1 MVATALL
8 VATAWIALP
17 GGGDAAAATVSSVS
31 VTTGLSDGQ
40 VVHVSATGVPTGT
53 TYLAVECGP
62 EAITLYTGGW
72 PNGDVNP
79 EDGCEGQQST
89 VLFSGQTDAVSG
101 SLRLR
106 ARLSAPVGPIDCT
119 VEACFVAFFSLAGGA
134 PLLLTNISFAADA
147 CAPPGSCQTGVEP
160 GIGGRA
166 TAAPAASTSAPPP
179 FATATSGHPA
189 VIGATA
195 GVAGDLSPVGAV
207 TGEPTGAF
215 AALPV
220 PSTPVAGEGI
230 VRLDLAAP
238 GTDWGTNVPTSV
250 VADVAVD
257 GGTAQQLVL
266 FRGATPFVYAGGLG
280 PLTTGTHSVSI
291 AVDDALSSTGSGG
304 GDIEVHD
311 VQLLVV
317 RPDNPGYQAISHA
330 PIVYGRSTSALHD
343 TPLLEYATSSSPTGA
358 THLGYTE
365 VFSHE
370 DVGTAFVPFAESVA
384 WGRLT
389 DIETFF
395 SLDAAADGTPSNAT
409 FFSGAVPA
417 DYPDNLN
424 AIAEVHVPF
433 TGTWDGTHP
442 IVRDATGNNDFSQ
455 VGTSAF
461 RFRPV
466 PVAPHP
472 SGRPREAVMDAN
484 PWTYRVMGEE
494 IARWYVN
501 FTTDSASPEQ
511 GDARQ
516 YAYVELHATGAGVS
530 TIGVDVQLDGSSTWY
545 ANDFGSG
552 YPAVGGGTS
561 RTVIKLPTWWMGH
574 SITSVRLRVFPTGA
588 TSAVQVSSLRIFG
601 LDQGWGFHELNV
613 PTPTVVDGFLF
624 HASPAPNDTTT
635 TTTST
640 TTAATPSTTP
650 LGPSTSV
657 GATVATSP
665 DTTVSAVGVSPM
677 ATPATPLPETPTYTG

>member
-1 MVATALL
+1 M
-8 VATAWIALP
+8 
-17 GGGDAAAATVSSVS
+17 
-31 VTTGLSDGQ
+31 
-40 VVHVSATGVPTGT
+40 
-53 TYLAVECGP
+53 
-62 EAITLYTGGW
+62 
-72 PNGDVNP
+72 
-79 EDGCEGQQST
+79 
-89 VLFSGQTDAVSG
+89 
-101 SLRLR
+101 
-106 ARLSAPVGPIDCT
+106 
-119 VEACFVAFFSLAGGA
+119 
-134 PLLLTNISFAADA
+134 
-147 CAPPGSCQTGVEP
+147 
-160 GIGGRA
+160 
-166 TAAPAASTSAPPP
+166 
-179 FATATSGHPA
+179 
-189 VIGATA
+189 IGATA

-215 AALPV
+215 AASPV
-220 PSTPVAGEGI
+220 PSTPVAGEGV

-250 VADVAVD
+250 VADVAID

-291 AVDDALSSTGSGG
+291 AVDDALSTPGSGG

-370 DVGTAFVPFAESVA
+370 DVGTAFVPFAESAA

-433 TGTWDGTHP
+433 TGAWDGTHP

-466 PVAPHP
+466 PVAPP
-472 SGRPREAVMDAN
+472 ASGRPREAVMDAN
-484 PWTYRVMGEE
+484 PWTYQVMGDE
-494 IARWYVN
+494 ITGGTPTSPPTRRALSRA
-501 FTTDSASPEQ
+501 TPASTPTSSCTQAGRACRRSAS
-511 GDARQ
+511 
-516 YAYVELHATGAGVS
+516 TC
-530 TIGVDVQLDGSSTWY
+530 SST
-545 ANDFGSG
+545 ARTPGTPTTSG
-552 YPAVGGGTS
+552 RGIRRPARGR
-561 RTVIKLPTWWMGH
+561 RTVIAPTWWMGH
-574 SITSVRLRVFPTGA
+574 AITAVRLRAFPASA
-588 TSAVQVSSLRIFG
+588 TASVQVSGLRIFG
-601 LDQGWGFHELNV
+601 LDQAWGFHEVAV
-613 PTPTVVDGFLF
+613 PTPSVVEGFLF
-624 HASPAPNDTTT
+624 QPAPAPADT

-640 TTAATPSTTP
+640 STNVGAVDDP
-650 LGPSTSV
+650 VDRVERSRRLGP
-657 GATVATSP
+657 GDID
-665 DTTVSAVGVSPM
+665 DTCRRGHFCR
-677 ATPATPLPETPTYTG
+677 